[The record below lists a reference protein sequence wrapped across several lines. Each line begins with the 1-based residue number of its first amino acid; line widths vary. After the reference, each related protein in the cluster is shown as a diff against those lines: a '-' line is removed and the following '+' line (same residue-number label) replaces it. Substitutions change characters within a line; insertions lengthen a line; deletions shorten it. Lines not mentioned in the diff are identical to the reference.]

1 MNYIAR
7 WWLQIS
13 FIFTKDLREDES
25 IFTIFR
31 RGWNHQLVSERSTKL
46 SNIKCGHVSFF
57 CWVLGSGFFRCVFFF
72 WKNGA
77 RGMVCFVGLQKN
89 KGRVPVTCWDAP
101 FTLSDSINCNDH
113 GGQRAQCG
121 GATEKKKRE
130 GGVIKGDWKVDIH
143 PRYTTFMGCPEI
155 SMVMSRFSSPP
166 KKGLLCWVEGCFS
179 PKYQT
184 WWCFSCR
191 ERSTK
196 TTSQEI
202 GVGNE
207 HQNHDDDDDDDDDGC
222 GGCMYCTLKLQSILM
237 VQAPR
242 ILHGTMI
249 LWGHASHAPLDIFWE
264 QGQYKIENTL
274 GMQHPW
280 DAALKTACRNCCRF
294 SSKKKDYVY

>member
-1 MNYIAR
+1 MFLFFGGFWEVVFFGVCFFSEKMAR
-7 WWLQIS
+7 VVWYAL
-13 FIFTKDLREDES
+13 
-25 IFTIFR
+25 
-31 RGWNHQLVSERSTKL
+31 
-46 SNIKCGHVSFF
+46 
-57 CWVLGSGFFRCVFFF
+57 LGSKKIKEGSQ
-72 WKNGA
+72 WLA
-77 RGMVCFVGLQKN
+77 GMPHSRWVIPLT
-89 KGRVPVTCWDAP
+89 VTTMAA
-101 FTLSDSINCNDH
+101 NVRNVEV
-113 GGQRAQCG
+113 QRK
-121 GATEKKKRE
+121 KKKRE

-155 SMVMSRFSSPP
+155 SMVMSRFSSPQ

-207 HQNHDDDDDDDDDGC
+207 HQNHDDDDDDDDGC